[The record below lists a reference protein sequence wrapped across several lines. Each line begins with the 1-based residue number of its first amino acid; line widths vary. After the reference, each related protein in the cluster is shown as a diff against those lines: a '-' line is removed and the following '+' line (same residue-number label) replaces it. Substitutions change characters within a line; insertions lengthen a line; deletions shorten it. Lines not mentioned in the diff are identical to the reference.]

1 MYKFEIGD
9 SVKIRK
15 DLVEG
20 NYDGNEEYNG
30 NEEEDNGV
38 FYNPLWMDKYQG
50 RIARITERYYCS
62 ERQVHVYR
70 LNINE
75 FDWSESMLELVK
87 LDINLITKLIEDEL
101 QSTTDQI
108 DSLIDQINSLTEKR
122 LHLLKQLEILKEG
135 DE

>member
-9 SVKIRK
+9 SVIVRK
-15 DLVEG
+15 GLIEG
-20 NYDGNEEYNG
+20 NYDGNKEEDS
-30 NEEEDNGV
+30 EDNGV
-38 FYNPLWMDKYQG
+38 FYNPRYMDKYQG
-50 RIARITERYYCS
+50 KIARITERYYCS

-75 FDWSESMLELVK
+75 FDWSKSMLELAK
-87 LDINLITKLIEDEL
+87 LDTNLITKLIENEL
-101 QSTTDQI
+101 QSTTNQI
-108 DSLIDQINSLTEKR
+108 VLLKEKR

>member
-15 DLVEG
+15 DLIEG
-20 NYDGNEEYNG
+20 NYDGNKEEDS
-30 NEEEDNGV
+30 EDNGV
-38 FYNPLWMDKYQG
+38 FYNPRWMDKYQG
-50 RIARITERYYCS
+50 KIARITERYYCS

-75 FDWSESMLELVK
+75 FDWSESMLELAE
-87 LDINLITKLIEDEL
+87 LDMNLITKLIENEL

-108 DSLIDQINSLTEKR
+108 ALLKEKR

>member
-15 DLVEG
+15 DLIEG
-20 NYDGNEEYNG
+20 NYDGNKEEDS
-30 NEEEDNGV
+30 EDNGV
-38 FYNPLWMDKYQG
+38 FYNPRWMDKYQG
-50 RIARITERYYCS
+50 KIARITERYYCS

-75 FDWSESMLELVK
+75 FDWSESMLELAK
-87 LDINLITKLIEDEL
+87 LDMNLITKLIENEL

-108 DSLIDQINSLTEKR
+108 ALLKEKR

>member
-20 NYDGNEEYNG
+20 NYDGNEGY
-30 NEEEDNGV
+30 EDNGV
-38 FYNPLWMDKYQG
+38 FYNPSWMGKYQG

-75 FDWSESMLELVK
+75 FDWSESMLELAD
-87 LDINLITKLIEDEL
+87 LDMNLITKLIENEL
-101 QSTTDQI
+101 QSVADQI
-108 DSLIDQINSLTEKR
+108 TSLTEKR
-122 LHLLKQLEILKEG
+122 LHLLKQLEILKES

>member
-9 SVKIRK
+9 SVRIRK
-15 DLVEG
+15 DLIEG

-38 FYNPLWMDKYQG
+38 FYNPFLMDKYQG
-50 RIARITERYYCS
+50 KIARITERYYCS

-75 FDWSESMLELVK
+75 FDWSESMLELAE
-87 LDINLITKLIEDEL
+87 LDVNLITKLIEDEL

-108 DSLIDQINSLTEKR
+108 TSLEEKR

>member
-15 DLVEG
+15 DLIEG
-20 NYDGNEEYNG
+20 NYDGNKEEN
-30 NEEEDNGV
+30 NEDNGV
-38 FYNPLWMDKYQG
+38 FYNPRYMDKYQG
-50 RIARITERYYCS
+50 KIARITERYYCS

-75 FDWSESMLELVK
+75 FDWSESMLELSK
-87 LDINLITKLIEDEL
+87 LDTNLITKLIENEL

-108 DSLIDQINSLTEKR
+108 ALLKEKR

>member
-15 DLVEG
+15 DLIEG
-20 NYDGNEEYNG
+20 NYDGNKEEDS
-30 NEEEDNGV
+30 EDNGV
-38 FYNPLWMDKYQG
+38 FYNPYWMDKYQG
-50 RIARITERYYCS
+50 KIARITERYYCS

-75 FDWSESMLELVK
+75 FDWSESMLELAK
-87 LDINLITKLIEDEL
+87 LDMNLITKLIENEL

-108 DSLIDQINSLTEKR
+108 ALLKEKR

>member
-9 SVKIRK
+9 SVIVRK
-15 DLVEG
+15 GLIEG
-20 NYDGNEEYNG
+20 NYDGNKEEDS
-30 NEEEDNGV
+30 EDNGV
-38 FYNPLWMDKYQG
+38 FYNPRYMDKYQG
-50 RIARITERYYCS
+50 KIARITERYYCS

-75 FDWSESMLELVK
+75 FDWSKSMLELAK
-87 LDINLITKLIEDEL
+87 LDTNLITKLIENEL

-108 DSLIDQINSLTEKR
+108 VLLKEKR

>member
-9 SVKIRK
+9 SVIVRK
-15 DLVEG
+15 GLIEG
-20 NYDGNEEYNG
+20 NYDGNKEEDS
-30 NEEEDNGV
+30 EDNGV
-38 FYNPLWMDKYQG
+38 FYNPRYMDKYQG
-50 RIARITERYYCS
+50 KIARITERYYCS

-75 FDWSESMLELVK
+75 FDWSESMLELAK
-87 LDINLITKLIEDEL
+87 LDTNLITKLIENEL
-101 QSTTDQI
+101 QSTTNQI
-108 DSLIDQINSLTEKR
+108 VLLKEKR

>member
-15 DLVEG
+15 DLIEG
-20 NYDGNEEYNG
+20 NYDGNKEEDS
-30 NEEEDNGV
+30 EDNGV
-38 FYNPLWMDKYQG
+38 FYNPYWMDKYQG
-50 RIARITERYYCS
+50 KIARITERYYCS

-75 FDWSESMLELVK
+75 FDWSESMLELAE
-87 LDINLITKLIEDEL
+87 LDVNLITKLIENEL

-108 DSLIDQINSLTEKR
+108 TSLEEKR

>member
-20 NYDGNEEYNG
+20 RYDGNTEK
-30 NEEEDNGV
+30 DSGV
-38 FYNPLWMDKYQG
+38 FYNSFWMDKYQG
-50 RIARITERYYCS
+50 KTARITERYYCS

-75 FDWSESMLELVK
+75 FDWSESMLELVD
-87 LDINLITKLIEDEL
+87 LDMNLITKLIEDEL
-101 QSTTDQI
+101 QSVTDQI
-108 DSLIDQINSLTEKR
+108 TLLEEKR
-122 LHLLKQLEILKEG
+122 LHLLKQLDILKEG

>member
-9 SVKIRK
+9 SVIVRK
-15 DLVEG
+15 GLIEG
-20 NYDGNEEYNG
+20 NYDGNKEEDS
-30 NEEEDNGV
+30 EDNGV
-38 FYNPLWMDKYQG
+38 FYNPRYMDKYQG
-50 RIARITERYYCS
+50 KIARITERYYCS

-75 FDWSESMLELVK
+75 FDWLKSMLELAK
-87 LDINLITKLIEDEL
+87 LDTNLITKLIENEL

-108 DSLIDQINSLTEKR
+108 VLLKEKR

>member
-20 NYDGNEEYNG
+20 NYDGNKEYDG
-30 NEEEDNGV
+30 NEEDNGV
-38 FYNPLWMDKYQG
+38 FYNPFWMDKYQG

-75 FDWSESMLELVK
+75 FDWSESMLELAK

-101 QSTTDQI
+101 QSTT
-108 DSLIDQINSLTEKR
+108 DQINSLTEKR

>member
-20 NYDGNEEYNG
+20 RYDGNTEK
-30 NEEEDNGV
+30 DSGV
-38 FYNPLWMDKYQG
+38 FYNSFWMDKYQG
-50 RIARITERYYCS
+50 KTARITERYYCS

-75 FDWSESMLELVK
+75 FDWSESMLELVD
-87 LDINLITKLIEDEL
+87 LDMNLITKLIEDEL
-101 QSTTDQI
+101 QSATDQI
-108 DSLIDQINSLTEKR
+108 TLLEEKR
-122 LHLLKQLEILKEG
+122 LHLLKQLDILKEG

>member
-1 MYKFEIGD
+1 MYKFKIGD

-15 DLVEG
+15 DLMEG
-20 NYDGNEEYNG
+20 SYDGNEG
-30 NEEEDNGV
+30 QDSGV
-38 FYNPLWMDKYQG
+38 FYNAFWMDKYQG

-75 FDWSESMLELVK
+75 FDSSESMLELAE
-87 LDINLITKLIEDEL
+87 LDMNLITKLMEDEL
-101 QSTTDQI
+101 QSITDQI
-108 DSLIDQINSLTEKR
+108 ALLEEKR

>member
-30 NEEEDNGV
+30 NEEDNGV
-38 FYNPLWMDKYQG
+38 FYNPFWMDKYQG

-75 FDWSESMLELVK
+75 FDWSESMLELAD
-87 LDINLITKLIEDEL
+87 LDMNLITKLIENEL

-108 DSLIDQINSLTEKR
+108 TLLEEKR

>member
-15 DLVEG
+15 DLIEG
-20 NYDGNEEYNG
+20 NYDGNKEEDS
-30 NEEEDNGV
+30 EDNGV
-38 FYNPLWMDKYQG
+38 FYNPYWMDKYQG
-50 RIARITERYYCS
+50 KIARITERYYCS

-75 FDWSESMLELVK
+75 FDWSESMLELAK
-87 LDINLITKLIEDEL
+87 LDINLITKLIENEL
-101 QSTTDQI
+101 QSTTNQI
-108 DSLIDQINSLTEKR
+108 ALLKEKR

>member
-20 NYDGNEEYNG
+20 SYDGNG
-30 NEEEDNGV
+30 NKEKDSGV
-38 FYNPLWMDKYQG
+38 FYNAFWMDKYQG
-50 RIARITERYYCS
+50 KMARITERYHCS

-75 FDWSESMLELVK
+75 FDWSESMLELAE
-87 LDINLITKLIEDEL
+87 LDTNLITKLIEDEL

-108 DSLIDQINSLTEKR
+108 NSLEEKR

-135 DE
+135 EE

>member
-20 NYDGNEEYNG
+20 NYDGNEGY
-30 NEEEDNGV
+30 EDNGV
-38 FYNPLWMDKYQG
+38 FYNPSWMGKYQG

-75 FDWSESMLELVK
+75 FDWSESMLELAD
-87 LDINLITKLIEDEL
+87 LDMNLITKLIENEL
-101 QSTTDQI
+101 QSVAD
-108 DSLIDQINSLTEKR
+108 
-122 LHLLKQLEILKEG
+122 
-135 DE
+135 

>member
-1 MYKFEIGD
+1 MYKFKIGD

-15 DLVEG
+15 DLMEG
-20 NYDGNEEYNG
+20 SYDGNEG
-30 NEEEDNGV
+30 KDSGV
-38 FYNPLWMDKYQG
+38 FYNAFWMDKYQG

-62 ERQVHVYR
+62 KRQVHVYR

-75 FDWSESMLELVK
+75 FDWSESMLELAE
-87 LDINLITKLIEDEL
+87 LDMNLITKLMEDEL
-101 QSTTDQI
+101 QSITDQI
-108 DSLIDQINSLTEKR
+108 ALLEEKR

>member
-9 SVKIRK
+9 SVIVRK
-15 DLVEG
+15 GLIEG
-20 NYDGNEEYNG
+20 NYDGNKEEDN
-30 NEEEDNGV
+30 EDNGV
-38 FYNPLWMDKYQG
+38 FYNPCYMDKYQG
-50 RIARITERYYCS
+50 KIAKITERYYCN

-75 FDWSESMLELVK
+75 FDWSESMLELSK
-87 LDINLITKLIEDEL
+87 LDMNLITKLIENEL

-108 DSLIDQINSLTEKR
+108 ALLKEKR